1 MKSLELRIP
10 PLVLLLVF
18 GIAVGAAAAYVPPV
32 SGLMVSGKWLAVI
45 LMLSGIGVAWGG
57 VVSFKRA
64 QTTVNPMTPDASSAL
79 VTSGVYRVTRNPMYL
94 GFLLMLL
101 AWSCWLAS
109 GAGIML
115 SVGFAWYLTQFQI
128 KPEERMLEKVFPDS
142 YPQYLQQVRRWL

>member
-1 MKSLELRIP
+1 
-10 PLVLLLVF
+10 VF

-94 GFLLMLL
+94 GFLLML
-101 AWSCWLAS
+101 
-109 GAGIML
+109 
-115 SVGFAWYLTQFQI
+115 
-128 KPEERMLEKVFPDS
+128 
-142 YPQYLQQVRRWL
+142 